1 MPFFSEQLV
10 NLVVEIANL
19 ELAEAGI
26 LNLRHLFR
34 DLANNLE
41 NKNKAD
47 DVEQKK

>member
-26 LNLRHLFR
+26 LNLRHLFG
-34 DLANNLE
+34 DLTNNLE
-41 NKNKAD
+41 KRKKAD
-47 DVEQKK
+47 DDELKK